1 MARSS
6 NEDRAAFLLY
16 QGARVMQRIFHAYLD
31 EWNITYTQYL
41 VLRQLWQR
49 DGQTL
54 TELADPLD
62 LDSGTLS
69 PLLRRMENAGLIER
83 KVVDLDYRLKRLFL
97 TQRSKDIQPQVAKMN
112 AEMAEELQLG
122 DQEVDALESL
132 VNKLMA
138 R

>member
-1 MARSS
+1 
-6 NEDRAAFLLY
+6 
-16 QGARVMQRIFHAYLD
+16 MQRIFHAYLD